1 LGQNK
6 INFWK
11 FVVVKKNWRSISM
24 PYVITEPC
32 VNVKD
37 KACVD
42 ICPVDCIYELDGEN
56 QLYINPSE
64 CMECGACEP
73 ACPVNAIYL
82 DSEVPEDQKK
92 YVDLNASKF

>member
-1 LGQNK
+1 
-6 INFWK
+6 
-11 FVVVKKNWRSISM
+11 M

-42 ICPVDCIYELDGEN
+42 VCPVDCIYELDGEN

-64 CMECGACEP
+64 CIECGACEP

-92 YVDLNASKF
+92 YIDLNAAKF